1 MEHPL
6 IAVDP
11 GLNLDQL
18 QDRINDLNRKLMVA
32 TRAGNGHLCNQI
44 RMAIDSYRTRYSAII
59 EQQQKDR
66 QGPTFEDK
74 IDIS

>member
-6 IAVDP
+6 ITVDP
-11 GLNLDQL
+11 GLTLDQL